1 MKGVVL
7 DLRNNPGGVLGAS
20 VDMAGA
26 LLDGG
31 LVVYTEGR
39 HPQSKERFE
48 ASPGDMLEGAPVV
61 VLINGGSAAR
71 LKSLPVRSG

>member
-39 HPQSKERFE
+39 HP
-48 ASPGDMLEGAPVV
+48 SP
-61 VLINGGSAAR
+61 
-71 LKSLPVRSG
+71 RSGSTPARTICWRALRRSVDKRRISQRV